1 MKNILLDFCLV
12 LLVLMLAGKFLN
24 PDYLKTEQ
32 QKSALDSF
40 NQDVRQGQTLQ
51 SSYLS
56 SRVDEENQVSQFVGE
71 VSDLSRQA
79 ISNTVYFFSGLLQN
93 LFES

>member
-12 LLVLMLAGKFLN
+12 LLVLMLAGQFLN

-32 QKSALDSF
+32 QKSALDRF

>member
-12 LLVLMLAGKFLN
+12 LLVLMLAGQFLN

>member
-12 LLVLMLAGKFLN
+12 LLVLMLAGQFLN

-79 ISNTVYFFSGLLQN
+79 TSNTVYLFSGLLQH